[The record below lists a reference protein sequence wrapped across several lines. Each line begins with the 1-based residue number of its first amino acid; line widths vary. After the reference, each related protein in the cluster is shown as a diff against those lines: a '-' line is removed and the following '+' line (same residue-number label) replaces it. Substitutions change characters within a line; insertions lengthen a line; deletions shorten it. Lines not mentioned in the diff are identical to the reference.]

1 MNVLEIKYPEGC
13 MEIRI
18 DGFFPCSQDK
28 LKKLVRLMKWT
39 DKDDIKDLV
48 DTLNEM
54 YDDCELFRKAS
65 ATAFHNFHQ
74 KVIEYQQMISEGK
87 HPNGVMLT
95 DGERAELKYK
105 VKECEEEKKEQHKKF
120 TYYHNKQKKLQ
131 KNIETLVKL
140 L

>member
-1 MNVLEIKYPEGC
+1 MDVLKVNYPEGC
-13 MEIRI
+13 MEISVR
-18 DGFFPCSQDK
+18 DFFPCSQDK

-48 DTLNEM
+48 DTLHEM
-54 YDDCELFRKAS
+54 YDDRALFREAS
-65 ATAFHNFHQ
+65 AKLFHDYHQ
-74 KVIEYQQMISEGK
+74 KMIEYQQMISEGK

-105 VKECEEEKKEQHKKF
+105 VKEYKELKKDQHKKF
-120 TYYHNKQKKLQ
+120 MYYHNKQKKLQ